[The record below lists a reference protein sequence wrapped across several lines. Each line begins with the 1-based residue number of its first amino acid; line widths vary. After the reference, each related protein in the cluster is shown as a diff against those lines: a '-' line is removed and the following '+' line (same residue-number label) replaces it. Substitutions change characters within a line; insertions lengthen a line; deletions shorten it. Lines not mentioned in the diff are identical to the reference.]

1 MYLVIDLAGNATH
14 EGTVQLLDRSD
25 LVDPH
30 LKLDLTTQD
39 SSGPWVSLRLSVL
52 RSLC

>member
-1 MYLVIDLAGNATH
+1 MYLVINLAGNATH

-30 LKLDLTTQD
+30 VHLDLTTYGLF
-39 SSGPWVSLRLSVL
+39 SP
-52 RSLC
+52 